1 MFYWRALLW
10 KEKKE
15 IDLSSWIVHEILKN
29 DIFYFW
35 GERFY
40 LIEKKNSC
48 KALIRCQ
55 KNLHYEE
62 NSDRYVGIVWYT
74 LAWFWQINTNDTV
87 KFNFLCV
94 SPLRMCNSF
103 FLYSI
108 CLTNVIEKPSPF

>member
-1 MFYWRALLW
+1 MGKDFTWS
-10 KEKKE
+10 KKK
-15 IDLSSWIVHEILKN
+15 IPAKHSSGVK
-29 DIFYFW
+29 
-35 GERFY
+35 
-40 LIEKKNSC
+40 
-48 KALIRCQ
+48 

-62 NSDRYVGIVWYT
+62 NSDIYVGIVWYT